1 MASSSRNGE
10 RRPVH
15 QDFIARIRFSNALPP
30 PPHPPK
36 LLDIPNTGLASGH
49 YTAPS
54 FAGRL
59 AREQPL
65 NIEADAE
72 LGMPLDL
79 VGMPGIFDGD
89 ESSIQAPSQVPQPHP
104 HDKPLLRSIAQL
116 GKPKTG
122 DGAVSFL
129 RRTEYIAASGKS
141 HQGGGALRPVNPALN
156 KRVPKRKSPEPDR
169 DSPAYVKRKIDQG
182 FATAEANLKDRSR
195 VRHPSKRN
203 LKLVDAYPL
212 LPDPE
217 AFPDSGAY
225 VTIKFLN
232 NPVSDSSTYD
242 KRLLHGLFQPL
253 DKSEAEEANYQAML
267 EAHEMDPA
275 NNPKPENTMNYAFF
289 LPDTSSNAT
298 KFGQRFDPD
307 SPKCDDDSLY
317 PSKNDEGKPVFPFQ
331 RVRAYETTQ
340 ETELNHTTKYD
351 KELLLAFNN
360 EETSLH
366 QKAAYF
372 YPVMQRSTIRPQRMK
387 NIARVQAGLAD
398 ENEQIIDE
406 LHVTVDAPTE
416 QIMDQIESFKTH
428 PYGSTEAEEHQD
440 AAGEEEVVEVEEE
453 ADAEGEEED

>member
-89 ESSIQAPSQVPQPHP
+89 ESSIQAPAQAPQPHP

-122 DGAVSFL
+122 DGADRVHC
-129 RRTEYIAASGKS
+129 YQWKIKP
-141 HQGGGALRPVNPALN
+141 GGGPLRSVNPKPI
-156 KRVPKRKSPEPDR
+156 KRAPKRRSPEPDR

-182 FATAEANLKDRSR
+182 FAAAEANLKDTSR

-203 LKLVDAYPL
+203 LRLLDAYPL
-212 LPDPE
+212 LPDQE

-232 NPVSDSSTYD
+232 NPVADSSTYD
-242 KRLLHGLFQPL
+242 KRLLRGLFQPL
-253 DKSEAEEANYQAML
+253 DKSEVEEANYEAMK
-267 EAHEMDPA
+267 EAYEADPT
-275 NNPKPENTMNYAFF
+275 NNPKPESTVNYALF
-289 LPDTSSNAT
+289 LPDNTSNAA

-307 SPKCDDDSLY
+307 SSKCDDDSLY
-317 PSKNDEGKPVFPFQ
+317 PIKNDDGTPVFPFQ

-360 EETSLH
+360 EETALH

-372 YPVMQRSTIRPQRMK
+372 YPVMQRSTIRPQRTK

-406 LHVTVDAPTE
+406 LHVTVDAPPEHIME
-416 QIMDQIESFKTH
+416 QIEGFKMQ
-428 PYGSTEAEEHQD
+428 PYGPTEVEDHHD
-440 AAGEEEVVEVEEE
+440 AQGDEEVVEVEED
-453 ADAEGEEED
+453 ADAEGDEED